1 MGGRLGRY
9 KERQVILVDSSVW
22 IDFFRGRDTAQ
33 VNKLDSLFAEERIFV
48 GDLILT
54 EVLQGFKTERD
65 FNQARKTLET
75 FPTIELCGA
84 EVALSA
90 AKNFRALQALGFTV
104 RKTIDTII
112 ATRCIQ
118 DDFRL
123 LHSDRD
129 FDPFSKHLGLKV
141 VHSDA

>member
-1 MGGRLGRY
+1 M
-9 KERQVILVDSSVW
+9 ILVDSSVW

-33 VNKLDSLFAEERIFV
+33 VNRLDALFAEERIFV

-54 EVLQGFKTERD
+54 EVLQGFRTDKD
-65 FNQARKTLET
+65 FNEARKTLET
-75 FPTIELCGA
+75 FPTLELAGSD
-84 EVALSA
+84 VALAA

-112 ATRCIQ
+112 ATRCIHSG
-118 DDFRL
+118 FRL
-123 LHSDRD
+123 MHADRD
-129 FDPFSKHLGLKV
+129 FDAFEKHLGLKV